1 MLLQKNR
8 FAFRKVTENVMETK
22 RFLSTTGNLL
32 RVVLFKNEKKAIIF
46 QNEQQVEVVSVSDF
60 PKPLTLDEFKS
71 VLKNRMITYG
81 VRF

>member
-1 MLLQKNR
+1 
-8 FAFRKVTENVMETK
+8 METK